1 MRVGL
6 EDNVNMPNGELAK
19 GNWELVEVAVK
30 IAECLG
36 REVAT
41 PDDARDIF
49 GLKKTDKLRV

>member
-6 EDNVNMPNGELAK
+6 EDNINMPNGELAK
-19 GNWELVEVAVK
+19 GNWELVDVAVR

-41 PDDARDIF
+41 PDEARNIF
-49 GLKKTDKLRV
+49 GLKITDK